1 MAQGR
6 HQAQALVNDTIAA
19 IATPEGSGAIGVVR
33 VSGPQTTAVA
43 RRLLSW
49 REPPEPRRTFLARV
63 HDGAEVLDEAV
74 AVFFKAPHSYTG
86 EDTVELSCHGSSYIL
101 RRVLEA
107 AIKAGARQAA
117 PGEFTQ
123 RAFLNGRL
131 DLAQAEGVL
140 ALVSSRT
147 SRAHRLAMAQLSG
160 GLSRKVARLKE
171 SLLDLIALGEADLD
185 HPDEGIPVL
194 PPREARNRLEEIE
207 AGMAALLDGCRR
219 GRLLREGA
227 RIAIGGRP
235 NAGKSSLF
243 NALLGADRAIV
254 CADPGTTR
262 DALEEASD
270 IDGLLCVLTDTA
282 GLRPDASSRAE
293 RAGIERGETALKAA
307 DLVLFVIDGSAP
319 PCAEDEMAR
328 GAIET
333 AARARGVPVLRVLNK
348 SDVGTLE
355 AWKAAGGLPVSAK
368 TGSGLPALRSAVLS
382 ALSVDSG
389 GDAEAEV
396 ATSMRQMEHLQA
408 ARSEIKAASALAALE
423 GSGLDERHITHLRSA
438 FERLGLVVGAA
449 SPDEILDAV
458 FSRFCV
464 GK

>member
-1 MAQGR
+1 
-6 HQAQALVNDTIAA
+6 VNDTIAA
-19 IATPEGSGAIGVVR
+19 IATPEGSGAIGIVR
-33 VSGPQTTAVA
+33 VSGPQATAVA
-43 RRLLSW
+43 CRLL
-49 REPPEPRRTFLARV
+49 RRQEPPESRRARLVRV
-63 HDGAEVLDEAV
+63 HDGAELLDEAL

-86 EDTVELSCHGSSYIL
+86 EDTLELSCHGSTYLL

-160 GLSRKVARLKE
+160 GFSRKVARLKE
-171 SLLDLIALGEADLD
+171 SVLDLIALGEADLD

-194 PPREARNRLEEIE
+194 APREARRRLEEIDAE
-207 AGMAALLDGCRR
+207 IGALLDGCRR

-262 DALEEASD
+262 DALEESVD

-282 GLRPDASSRAE
+282 GLRPDALSHAE

-307 DLVLFVIDGSAP
+307 DLVLFVIDGSEP
-319 PCAEDEMAR
+319 PCAEDGMAR
-328 GAIET
+328 EAIEK
-333 AARARGVPVLRVLNK
+333 AARMRGVPVLRVINK
-348 SDVGTLE
+348 SDVGTHE
-355 AWKAAGGLPVSAK
+355 DWRAAGGVPVSAK
-368 TGSGLPALRSAVLS
+368 TGTGLSALRSALLA
-382 ALSVDSG
+382 ALSVDSVG
-389 GDAEAEV
+389 EAEA
-396 ATSMRQMEHLQA
+396 AASASMRQIEDIQAAHAELQA
-408 ARSEIKAASALAALE
+408 ACGLVARE
-423 GSGLDERHITHLRSA
+423 GSGLDERHIAHLRSA
-438 FERLGLVVGAA
+438 FEHLGLVVGKA